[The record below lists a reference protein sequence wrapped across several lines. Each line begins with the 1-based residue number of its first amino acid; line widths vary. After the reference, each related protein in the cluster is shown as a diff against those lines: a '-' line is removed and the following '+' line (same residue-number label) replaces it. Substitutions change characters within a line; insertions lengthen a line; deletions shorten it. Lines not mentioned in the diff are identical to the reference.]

1 MLSLFKKN
9 PTKKLEKQYNQLLE
23 KARDAQRSGDIKL
36 FATISAQAEDVWTQ
50 IEEVRAAQQ

>member
-9 PTKKLEKQYNQLLE
+9 PTKKLEKEYNRLLE

-36 FATISAQAEDVWTQ
+36 FATISAEA
-50 IEEVRAAQQ
+50 EEVWAKVEAIKAGQ

>member
-9 PTKKLEKQYNQLLE
+9 PTKKLEKEYNQLLE

-36 FATISAQAEDVWTQ
+36 FATISAQAEEVWTK
-50 IEEVRAAQQ
+50 IEAIRDKQ

>member
-50 IEEVRAAQQ
+50 IEKVRAAQK

>member
-9 PTKKLEKQYNQLLE
+9 PTKKLEKEYNRLLE

-36 FATISAQAEDVWTQ
+36 FATISAEAEDVWTK
-50 IEEVRAAQQ
+50 IEAVRAGQ